1 MSLSQ
6 LITLI
11 ICQNTFMPDEPKE
24 GEKRAKPAP
33 SSPLFNNLYL
43 TRQLFQAEYLGI
55 DSLV

>member
-24 GEKRAKPAP
+24 GEKGQNRH
-33 SSPLFNNLYL
+33 PLPPYSTIF
-43 TRQLFQAEYLGI
+43 I
-55 DSLV
+55 